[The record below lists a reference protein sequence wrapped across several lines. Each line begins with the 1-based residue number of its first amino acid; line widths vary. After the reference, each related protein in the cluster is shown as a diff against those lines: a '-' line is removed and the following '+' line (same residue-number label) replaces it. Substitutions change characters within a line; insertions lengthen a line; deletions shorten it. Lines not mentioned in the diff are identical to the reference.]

1 MVTGAMRP
9 GSWRRPLLWP
19 PRQAP
24 ASPHGQHE
32 AGAACILRL
41 RRHTGPT
48 RGSKPEILVKQSPSS
63 DSAASQWLAS
73 RMAPQRYAGT
83 RDMAPTQA
91 PSAFALLS
99 QHWWKVCPEDSSGS
113 TACKHP
119 PLAPQRQRPGIDRIR
134 GDVLLHGSRQHLPN
148 HCQHRRLLSC
158 GGAGERCAPL
168 WRRLRHGPPCCWRL
182 QRQSGSPGSR
192 HAPLGHHRWWRASAR
207 LAP

>member
-19 PRQAP
+19 PRQAQ

-48 RGSKPEILVKQSPSS
+48 RGSKPDMLVKQSPSS

-119 PLAPQRQRPGIDRIR
+119 PLAPQRPRPGIDRIR
-134 GDVLLHGSRQHLPN
+134 GDVLLHGSQGHSVFECNTDESQCL
-148 HCQHRRLLSC
+148 RRLGC
-158 GGAGERCAPL
+158 EPAA
-168 WRRLRHGPPCCWRL
+168 RRRYIGFARPPQEPNSTSNQWC
-182 QRQSGSPGSR
+182 
-192 HAPLGHHRWWRASAR
+192 
-207 LAP
+207 